1 MCEGRIDGSTLQ
13 LVTVCLCDDGVG
25 ELSNELGESI
35 PPQPPVVS
43 YLRPSD
49 ARARAR
55 VVGARGVGRPPDGG
69 VGMSERSKLTSSHLR
84 RQALVYLRQSSQAQL
99 ERNVESTQR
108 QYALVERAIEFGFAR
123 EQVVV
128 IDEDLGISGS
138 GIAER
143 TGFARLAAE
152 VALGHAGLV
161 LGLEVSRLARNNV
174 DWYRLLDLCG
184 VTDTVIGDAD
194 GLYHPGSFNDRLL
207 LGLKGTMS
215 EAELHVLRARL
226 EGGIRNK
233 AARGEL
239 RKALPVGLVWGE
251 AEGEILLDPDEAVRG
266 AIQTIFD
273 RFAELGS
280 VRQVWLWMRR
290 EGVQFPMR
298 RFAHGEIQWA
308 VPSYHQIHSVLE
320 SPVYAGAYAFGKTR
334 RERYVD
340 EHGNTRQRMRRLPQA
355 EWGVLIWEH
364 HPGFIDKATYE
375 RNRERIASNTR
386 PRVHEAGGA
395 VREGQALLQGIA
407 VCKRCGRKLNV
418 AYDGRRG
425 KGRPTY
431 YCPGRILVENRGS
444 WCLRVGGG
452 QIDHAVAGA
461 LLAALTPAGVKAA
474 LHAAEALEQDHDA
487 ALKQWRLQVERARYA
502 AERAERRYRQVEPE
516 HRLVARG
523 LERDWETALQELA
536 KAEAELTLREQQR
549 PRTLTDDE
557 RERLLALGGDL
568 GRVWSAP
575 TTTDRDRKQ
584 LLRCLIEEV
593 IIDVV
598 REERRATLTLRWQG
612 GAITELGVP
621 LPRHQPPIRT
631 DDDTVALMR
640 RLAVHYDDATIAG
653 ILNRQGRRSAT
664 GQRFTAQIVSSLR
677 GSWKIPRHQ
686 PANDAPDG
694 KLLPIARVAEILQV
708 APSTIHRWLAD
719 GFIAGEQDTPG
730 APWRIRVTDDLRSRF
745 VEQAPQGWLPML
757 EATLALGVSRQ
768 TVLQRV
774 KRGELQAVH
783 VRNGRRKG
791 LRILVPHAETS
802 LFDTTAISAAAV

>member
-1 MCEGRIDGSTLQ
+1 
-13 LVTVCLCDDGVG
+13 V
-25 ELSNELGESI
+25 
-35 PPQPPVVS
+35 
-43 YLRPSD
+43 
-49 ARARAR
+49 
-55 VVGARGVGRPPDGG
+55 
-69 VGMSERSKLTSSHLR
+69 SERSKLSSSHLR
-84 RQALVYLRQSSQAQL
+84 RAAFVYVRQSSQAQL
-99 ERNVESTQR
+99 ERNVESTDR
-108 QYALVERAIEFGFAR
+108 QYALVQRAIELGFTR

-138 GIAER
+138 GISER

-251 AEGEILLDPDEAVRG
+251 EEGEILLDGDEAIRG

-290 EGVQFPMR
+290 EGVQFPGR
-298 RFAHGEIQWA
+298 RYAYGGEIQWQ
-308 VPSYHQIHSVLE
+308 VPTYHQIHSVLE

-355 EWGVLIWEH
+355 EWGVLIWDH
-364 HPGFIDKATYE
+364 HPGFIDKATFDA
-375 RNRERIASNTR
+375 NRGRIAGNTR
-386 PRVHEAGGA
+386 PRAHEPGGA

-407 VCKRCGRKLNV
+407 VCGRCGRKLKV
-418 AYDGRRG
+418 HYQGRRG
-425 KGRPTY
+425 HQSPAY
-431 YCPGRILVENRGS
+431 HCPASVLVEGRGS

-452 QIDHAVAGA
+452 QIDQAVAAA

-474 LHAAEALEQDHDA
+474 VQAAEALEHDHDA
-487 ALKQWRLQVERARYA
+487 ALKQWRLQLERAQYQA
-502 AERAERRYRQVEPE
+502 DRAERRYRQVEPE

-523 LERDWETALQELA
+523 LERDWENALGELA
-536 KAEAELTLREQQR
+536 KAEAGLALREQQR
-549 PRTLTDDE
+549 PRTLTNEE
-557 RERLLALGGDL
+557 REQLLALGTDL

-575 TTTDRDRKQ
+575 TTSDRDRKQ

-593 IIDVV
+593 TLDIA
-598 REERRATLTLRWQG
+598 REERRASVSLRWKG
-612 GAITELGVP
+612 GAITELAVT
-621 LPRHQPPIRT
+621 LPKPQPAIRT
-631 DDDTVALMR
+631 DDDTIELLT
-640 RLAVHYDDATIAG
+640 RLAVHYDDGTIAG

-664 GQRFTAQIVSSLR
+664 GERFTAIIVGGLRRYRQI
-677 GSWKIPRHQ
+677 
-686 PANDAPDG
+686 PAHKPSTDPPDG
-694 KLLPIARVAEILQV
+694 ELLPVGKAADELGVA
-708 APSTIHRWLAD
+708 ASTLHRWLQD

-730 APWRIRVTDDLRSRF
+730 APWRIRVNDELRALF
-745 VEQAPQGWLPML
+745 VENAPAGWLPML
-757 EATLALGVSRQ
+757 EATITLGVSRQ

-791 LRILVPHAETS
+791 LRIRVPRPETT
-802 LFDTTAISAAAV
+802 LFDTTPMNAKAV

>member
-1 MCEGRIDGSTLQ
+1 
-13 LVTVCLCDDGVG
+13 
-25 ELSNELGESI
+25 
-35 PPQPPVVS
+35 
-43 YLRPSD
+43 
-49 ARARAR
+49 
-55 VVGARGVGRPPDGG
+55 
-69 VGMSERSKLTSSHLR
+69 MSERSKLTSSHLR
-84 RQALVYLRQSSQAQL
+84 RQAFVYLRQSSQAQL
-99 ERNVESTQR
+99 ERNVESTAR
-108 QYALVERAIEFGFAR
+108 QYALVERAIELGFAR
-123 EQVVV
+123 EQIVV

-138 GIAER
+138 GTSER
-143 TGFARLAAE
+143 SGFARLAAE

-194 GLYHPGSFNDRLL
+194 GIYHPGSFNDRLL

-226 EGGIRNK
+226 QGGIRNK
-233 AARGEL
+233 AERGEL

-251 AEGEILLDPDEAVRG
+251 QEGEILLDPDEAIRG

-298 RFAHGEIQWA
+298 RFAHGETQWT
-308 VPSYHQIHSVLE
+308 VPSYHQIHSVLD

-340 EHGNTRQRMRRLPQA
+340 EHGHTRQRMRRLPQA
-355 EWGVLIWEH
+355 EWGVLIWDH
-364 HPGFIDKATYE
+364 HRGYIDKASYE
-375 RNRERIASNTR
+375 KNRERIARNTR
-386 PRVHEAGGA
+386 PRAHEAGGA
-395 VREGQALLQGIA
+395 VREGSALLQGIA
-407 VCKRCGRKLNV
+407 ICGRCGRKLNV

-425 KGRPTY
+425 KGRPAY
-431 YCPGRILVENRGS
+431 YCPGRIIVENRGS
-444 WCLRVGGG
+444 WCMRVGGV
-452 QIDHAVAGA
+452 QIDQAVARA

-474 LHAAEALEQDHDA
+474 VQAAEALEQDHDA

-523 LERDWETALQELA
+523 LERDWETSLQELA
-536 KAEAELTLREQQR
+536 KAEAELVLREQQR
-549 PRTLTDDE
+549 PRTLTEPE
-557 RERLLALGGDL
+557 RERLLALGADL

-575 TTTDRDRKQ
+575 TTADRDRKQ
-584 LLRCLIEEV
+584 LIRCLIEEV
-593 IIDVV
+593 TVDVV

-612 GAITELGVP
+612 GAITELAVP

-677 GSWKIPRHQ
+677 GHWKIPRHQ
-686 PANDAPDG
+686 PPSNPPDG
-694 KLLPIARVAEILQV
+694 ELLPIARAAEILQV

-730 APWRIRVTDDLRSRF
+730 APWRIRVNDQLRALF
-745 VEQAPQGWLPML
+745 VEHAPPGYVPIVDAMR
-757 EATLALGVSRQ
+757 ALGVSRQ

-774 KRGELQAVH
+774 KRGELQALH

-791 LRILVPHAETS
+791 LRIRVPAPETA
-802 LFDTTAISAAAV
+802 LFDPTPMTGKAV